1 MLITEGAPADANA
14 RFSGSMRKYW
24 MTRVSS
30 SIAVSVSSETQ
41 FMVMQRGV
49 ELI

>member
-1 MLITEGAPADANA
+1 MLITEGAPADAL
-14 RFSGSMRKYW
+14 FSGSMRTYW

-41 FMVMQRGV
+41 SMVMQRGV
-49 ELI
+49 DEN